1 MARTEYVMFFPKV
14 EIPEVPESAYS
25 NILKHGR
32 ALSSEISNFQKPIH
46 FISLFSVYCIFTIIL
61 PDVLRIAKLVVWN
74 WIYICISTF

>member
-32 ALSSEISNFQKPIH
+32 ALSSEISNFQKPIP
-46 FISLFSVYCIFTIIL
+46 FYLTV
-61 PDVLRIAKLVVWN
+61 
-74 WIYICISTF
+74 